1 MELLDVVDA
10 YGNKIAVMDRD
21 TVHEK
26 NLLHYEVY
34 CMIINDKKEVLLQK
48 RSATKKLNP
57 NIYAITAGHVDAG
70 EDFETAIIREVKEE
84 LGLDIKKE
92 ELKKYTDNEV
102 KIRERNSNISVY
114 YYIKRNIKEDEF
126 KIQEEELSEVKWF
139 RIDDIIEMIKSGSP
153 LIVWKEHWI
162 PFFEIAKSL

>member
-10 YGNKIAVMDRD
+10 DGNKIAVMDRD

-70 EDFETAIIREVKEE
+70 EDFETAIIIDV
-84 LGLDIKKE
+84 KKE

-114 YYIKRNIKEDEF
+114 YYIKRNIKEEEF